1 MCNPRRVRVKATR
14 QLAEAWDHEVR
25 RQVTLGGRAVGRAAV
40 REQVADRLGRPVL
53 ATLDDALAGLDG
65 WQAVDDGYR
74 IDLDGGYA
82 QYHSDTGE
90 LEIVAELA
98 EDIQAQG
105 EAAATV
111 RAEVEALIEAQG
123 TGRYYDDGWGG
134 LTEQTAR
141 RDAEADAQRAL
152 ERVAAERTSQ
162 AKQAA
167 ESGAGQQVRARAE
180 AAAQEAWPRP
190 PLPGCSS
197 CSELPESASRWSG
210 YRPGAGSTRPW
221 PGPRIPRFWPTRV
234 PAGPRACASRNVR
247 VPSRSSSR
255 WRPDVRYKVEFHYRE
270 DTGEIELL
278 QVEVVEGPSGR
289 AADHDAQH
297 DRVTGEIARVLQPGA
312 EIVEVGWRGRW
323 QRTSY
328 RPRGGTRTTPDGQP
342 SRSGR

>member
-1 MCNPRRVRVKATR
+1 MCNPRRVRVQATR

-40 REQVADRLGRPVL
+40 REQVAERLGRPVL
-53 ATLDDALAGLDG
+53 ATLDNALAGLDG

-123 TGRYYDDGWGG
+123 TGTYYDDGWGG

-180 AAAQEAWPRP
+180 AAAQEA
-190 PLPGCSS
+190 L
-197 CSELPESASRWSG
+197 A
-210 YRPGAGSTRPW
+210 AATAA
-221 PGPRIPRFWPTRV
+221 RV
-234 PAGPRACASRNVR
+234 QQ
-247 VPSRSSSR
+247 
-255 WRPDVRYKVEFHYRE
+255 
-270 DTGEIELL
+270 L
-278 QVEVVEGPSGR
+278 QR
-289 AADHDAQH
+289 AA
-297 DRVTGEIARVLQPGA
+297 GERLAM
-312 EIVEVGWRGRW
+312 VGVQARGRFN
-323 QRTSY
+323 QAVARAAHTAILAYART
-328 RPRGGTRTTPDGQP
+328 RRAQGLRVEEREGTVTIQFEMEA
-342 SRSGR
+342 